1 MTFST
6 QASYMSLARSQSDM
20 TMTHPHNKMLNA
32 KSSVVIE
39 NDSKEVLLRMFE
51 HLISEEQRQDEI
63 MKEKSATTS
72 GGCKAKRS
80 AKLMQMKKHRAVV
93 NDFLVL
99 NLDDEGIKS
108 TEMAQSS
115 VSSTSAALASTTAD
129 DEA

>member
-93 NDFLVL
+93 ND
-99 NLDDEGIKS
+99 EGIKS